1 MTRKYAKT
9 GRQNR
14 TRIADGGQI
23 RRAYSSNQRGTDI
36 YSTIRRMA
44 TATEMPRDRKE
55 LTIARKLLTNAEP
68 VHTAIAGFHK
78 NHLAIIVLSHKPA
91 RKREVKFPFSA
102 TGYINPEKFA
112 VMVAKDVIKV
122 YPDMIW
128 YLVLPNSAQ
137 QISKEDVKGITEE
150 WYRSGKRLVTT
161 I

>member
-1 MTRKYAKT
+1 MTRRYAKT
-9 GRQNR
+9 GRQDR
-14 TRIADGGQI
+14 TRIAEGGQI

-36 YSTIRRMA
+36 YSTIRRMV

-68 VHTAIAGFHK
+68 VKAAIVGLHK

-102 TGYINPEKFA
+102 TGYINPEEFA
-112 VMVAKDVIKV
+112 RLVATDLIKT
-122 YPDMIW
+122 YPDMFW
-128 YLVLPNSAQ
+128 YFVLPHSPR
-137 QISKEDVKGITEE
+137 QISKQDVKEITED
-150 WYRSGKRLVTT
+150 WYRSGKRLITT

>member
-36 YSTIRRMA
+36 YSTIRRMV

-55 LTIARKLLTNAEP
+55 LTIARKLLTDAEP
-68 VHTAIAGFHK
+68 VKAAIVGLHES
-78 NHLAIIVLSHKPA
+78 HLAIIVLSHKPA
-91 RKREVKFPFSA
+91 RKRKVKFPFSA
-102 TGYINPEKFA
+102 TGYINPEDFA
-112 VMVAKDVIKV
+112 RSIAKDLVKI

-128 YLVLPNSAQ
+128 YYVLPHSPR
-137 QISKEDVKGITEE
+137 QISKQDVKGITEE